1 MKTTLEGIN
10 SIITETEEQI
20 TDLDSKFVEVTAI
33 EQKDKIRMKRIK
45 DSQMDL

>member
-10 SIITETEEQI
+10 SIIPETEEWI
-20 TDLDSKFVEVTAI
+20 TYQDSKFVEVTVI
-33 EQKDKIRMKRIK
+33 EQKDKIRMKRTE